1 MPLQVEKAEAKFA
14 LMAAMLRM
22 LTVMRQENGNQIDGV
37 ACDFSMSEYGV
48 FEGNLAALSGNL
60 EFHGESL

>member
-1 MPLQVEKAEAKFA
+1 MPLHIEKAEAKFG

-22 LTVMRQENGNQIDGV
+22 LTVLRQENGNQIDGV
-37 ACDFSMSEYGV
+37 ACDFSMNEYGI
-48 FEGNLAALSGNL
+48 FEGNLAALSGDL